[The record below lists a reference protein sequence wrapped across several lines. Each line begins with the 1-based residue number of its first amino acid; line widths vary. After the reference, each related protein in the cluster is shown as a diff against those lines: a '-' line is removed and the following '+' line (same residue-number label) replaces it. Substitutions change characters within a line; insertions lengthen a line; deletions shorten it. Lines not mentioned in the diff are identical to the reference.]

1 MAFGVGD
8 AAGTLAEG
16 ARGRRLRV
24 VAAPPPSGNVWLSEI
39 CNFVEEFE
47 ISVAP
52 PPKAERAPAAAR
64 SLVCTT
70 PQNRIMSNA
79 GSVCVFVTVKIK
91 QDRIDDFLAAMKI
104 DVEGT
109 RKEEGCIKFDLL
121 KGEGDGVYHFYEV
134 YKDSNAAA
142 VHKETAHYKAW
153 ADFKASGG
161 VESQEVAKASGV
173 DVQ

>member
-1 MAFGVGD
+1 
-8 AAGTLAEG
+8 
-16 ARGRRLRV
+16 
-24 VAAPPPSGNVWLSEI
+24 
-39 CNFVEEFE
+39 VEEFE

-52 PPKAERAPAAAR
+52 RRKPNARPPR

-109 RKEEGCIKFDLL
+109 RKEEGCVKFDLL